1 MNNNEKKILL
11 YLSDVRKQ
19 FVLSKRTKGKRVL
32 VNALNGIS
40 LAVYENETLGIVGE
54 TGCGKTTLGRIIAF
68 SLEATSG
75 NIFFDAPGDKIQE
88 ILELQKKCLE
98 QRNGHGKEIP
108 SEIGTECI
116 ELQKLMSKY
125 ALKYGNKKA
134 VREYR
139 KKVQMVF
146 QDPFSSLD
154 PRKFIR
160 DSVAEPIRLLTT
172 ENVDKVTR
180 EVIKEVGLSEDHLY
194 RFPHEFSGGQRQR
207 IGIARAISVKPKLIV
222 LDEPTSAL
230 DVSVQAQI
238 LNLLKDIQER
248 ENVTYVFITH
258 NLSVT
263 RAMSDRVAVMYLG
276 EVVELAGVKELFEKM
291 LHPYTMTL
299 FSSIPVPD
307 PQAKIAEVEID
318 GEIPDPKNLPNGCYF
333 HTRCPVATPY
343 CGWSPEDMAEPILD
357 LLDPLKNPDIGSAVS
372 AKEVSIDSDQNL
384 LIVELENQ
392 ENAGIIRKM
401 NDSMVRMSAGRGGTK
416 YLSISSVELEG
427 NSRLIFHFVEP
438 KKPHLVE
445 VNKDHFVSCILY
457 TEERSDND
465 KEIITA
471 GTSVKGVAVEKNLS

>member
-11 YLSDVRKQ
+11 YLSDIRKQ
-19 FVLSKRTKGKRVL
+19 FILSKKSGSRKVR
-32 VNALNGIS
+32 VNAINGIS

-75 NIFFDAPGDKIQE
+75 NVFFDAPEDKIHE
-88 ILELQKKCLE
+88 ILELKKKCRE
-98 QRNGHGKEIP
+98 QQNRHGKEMPI
-108 SEIGTECI
+108 EIVTDCT
-116 ELQKLMSKY
+116 ELQKLMSEY
-125 ALKYGNKKA
+125 ALKYSDKKEI
-134 VREYR
+134 RKYR

-160 DSVAEPIRLLTT
+160 DSIAEPIRLLTN
-172 ENVDKVTR
+172 ENVDSITS

-207 IGIARAISVKPKLIV
+207 IGIARAISIAPKLIV

-248 ENVTYVFITH
+248 EKVTYVFITH
-258 NLSVT
+258 NLSVI

-276 EVVELAGVKELFEKM
+276 EVVELASVKELFENM
-291 LHPYTMTL
+291 LHPYTKIL
-299 FSSIPVPD
+299 FSSIPIPD
-307 PQAKIAEVEID
+307 PHAKMAEVEIE
-318 GEIPDPKNLPNGCYF
+318 GEIPDPKNLPDGCYF

-357 LLDPLKNPDIGSAVS
+357 LLDPLKNPDIRSEVS
-372 AKEVSIDSDQNL
+372 AKEVSIDSEQNL
-384 LIVELENQ
+384 LIVELDNQ
-392 ENAGIIRKM
+392 ENAEITRKIDDSLIRL
-401 NDSMVRMSAGRGGTK
+401 SAGKKGSK
-416 YLSISSVELEG
+416 YMSISSVNLDG
-427 NSRLIFHFVEP
+427 NNRLVFHFVEA

-445 VNKDHFVSCILY
+445 ASKDHFVSCILY
-457 TEERSDND
+457 SEEHSEND
-465 KEIITA
+465 KDTPIDS
-471 GTSVKGVAVEKNLS
+471 GTLVKDIAVGGY

>member
-1 MNNNEKKILL
+1 MNNDEKKILL
-11 YLSDVRKQ
+11 YLSDIRKQ
-19 FVLSKRTKGKRVL
+19 FILSKRSRGRKGL
-32 VNALNGIS
+32 VHAINGIT

-75 NIFFDAPGDKIQE
+75 NIFFDVPEDKIQE
-88 ILELQKKCLE
+88 IVELKKKCRE
-98 QRNGHGKEIP
+98 HQNRHEKEMQI
-108 SEIGTECI
+108 EIGTDCI
-116 ELQKLMSKY
+116 ELQKLISKY
-125 ALKYGNKKA
+125 ALKSSDRKEIRK
-134 VREYR
+134 YR

-160 DSVAEPIRLLTT
+160 DSIAEPIRLLTN
-172 ENVDKVTR
+172 ENVDNVTS

-207 IGIARAISVKPKLIV
+207 IGIARAISIAPKLIV

-258 NLSVT
+258 NLSVI

-276 EVVELAGVKELFEKM
+276 EVVELAGVKELFENM
-291 LHPYTMTL
+291 LHPYTKIL
-299 FSSIPVPD
+299 FSSIPIPD
-307 PQAKIAEVEID
+307 PHAKMTEIEIE
-318 GEIPDPKNLPNGCYF
+318 GEIPDPKNLPDGCYF

-343 CGWSPEDMAEPILD
+343 CGWSPEDMAEPVLD
-357 LLDPLKNPDIGSAVS
+357 LLDPLKNPDIGNTVS
-372 AKEVSIDSDQNL
+372 VKEVSVDSEQNL
-384 LIVELENQ
+384 LIVELENRD
-392 ENAGIIRKM
+392 NAEITKKID
-401 NDSMVRMSAGRGGTK
+401 NSLVQMSTGKRGSK
-416 YLSISSVELEG
+416 YLSISSVELDG
-427 NSRLIFHFVEP
+427 ANRLLFHFVEA

-445 VNKDHFVSCILY
+445 VNKGHFVSCILY
-457 TEERSDND
+457 PEKISENEMETPVVSSAWV
-465 KEIITA
+465 KE
-471 GTSVKGVAVEKNLS
+471 N

>member
-1 MNNNEKKILL
+1 
-11 YLSDVRKQ
+11 
-19 FVLSKRTKGKRVL
+19 
-32 VNALNGIS
+32 
-40 LAVYENETLGIVGE
+40 
-54 TGCGKTTLGRIIAF
+54 
-68 SLEATSG
+68 
-75 NIFFDAPGDKIQE
+75 
-88 ILELQKKCLE
+88 
-98 QRNGHGKEIP
+98 
-108 SEIGTECI
+108 
-116 ELQKLMSKY
+116 MSKY

-372 AKEVSIDSDQNL
+372 AKEVSIDSDRNL